1 MDLVDN
7 IYTEEGFAISHLP
20 LMETLAEQPGFLNI
34 TIGPL
39 PQKSLYDQ
47 AASAV
52 SGFFNDL
59 TKGIGQGAANLTSPL
74 INQVIFI
81 LIIVIIGIFV
91 LGKSKMLKLNL

>member
-1 MDLVDN
+1 MDDV
-7 IYTEEGFAISHLP
+7 YTQEGFAVSHLP
-20 LMETLAEQPGFLNI
+20 DMDYYQVQSGSFL
-34 TIGPL
+34 TSAIGPL

-74 INQVIFI
+74 VNQVIFI
-81 LIIVIIGIFV
+81 LIIVIVGIFV